1 MSQDYEECEVIFPY
15 KKVNDDELDLQRG
28 QIVTILN
35 KNLVDPGWWKGVLN
49 GKVGVFPDN
58 FVKIIKTS
66 SDKPPSNKEVEEQ
79 YILNSLKDLKK
90 ELEESA
96 SNDLNSSENNQND
109 SSVEKEN
116 SEKKTSKPKKSS
128 QKKVAPSVPPPVV
141 VTPEKE
147 EIKLVEDEPSVKD
160 ILDVIGSSTKLIQ
173 QTVGRVK
180 PPGGRRPPSKHLLKE
195 NIPDLIDIPVAE
207 EDDDEE
213 EKEEKIEKESP
224 KPKIGFPLPGLGKV
238 DLSSVKL
245 RETKP
250 KNKSLKL
257 VRPATTIEPRPQTL
271 PGWMELTTELGKKQ
285 ARRSEIFLD
294 KNSPEDLSPTSPLPS
309 QISRSKSFRKPAT
322 GGEAKKF
329 TSLKT
334 DYKNDS
340 TEEKRTNKEEDNNA
354 RNDMKEVFNKKPE
367 KSNEE
372 VDITSLKKDMETFKK
387 EMLKEISSL
396 KDDLETERKS
406 RQALE
411 KEILELKRRI

>member
-1 MSQDYEECEVIFPY
+1 M
-15 KKVNDDELDLQRG
+15 
-28 QIVTILN
+28 
-35 KNLVDPGWWKGVLN
+35 
-49 GKVGVFPDN
+49 
-58 FVKIIKTS
+58 
-66 SDKPPSNKEVEEQ
+66 
-79 YILNSLKDLKK
+79 
-90 ELEESA
+90 
-96 SNDLNSSENNQND
+96 
-109 SSVEKEN
+109 EKEN

-147 EIKLVEDEPSVKD
+147 EIKLVEDEPSVKGLRLK
-160 ILDVIGSSTKLIQ
+160 I
-173 QTVGRVK
+173 TVWLTFKDFLRRYSGCDWKQYQADTTNCR
-180 PPGGRRPPSKHLLKE
+180 PSEASRRPKTSIKTSSEGKCKNRYKLFSVPIIITWQ
-195 NIPDLIDIPVAE
+195 IPDLIDIPVAE

-309 QISRSKSFRKPAT
+309 QISR
-322 GGEAKKF
+322 
-329 TSLKT
+329 
-334 DYKNDS
+334 
-340 TEEKRTNKEEDNNA
+340 
-354 RNDMKEVFNKKPE
+354 
-367 KSNEE
+367 
-372 VDITSLKKDMETFKK
+372 
-387 EMLKEISSL
+387 
-396 KDDLETERKS
+396 
-406 RQALE
+406 
-411 KEILELKRRI
+411 